1 MGGGVA
7 GAALRRLLQ
16 AVPVLFGVV
25 LVNFLLMQA
34 APGDLADVLAGEQ
47 GAATPEM
54 MIELRARF
62 GLDQPVWLQFLRYL
76 GNVVQGDL
84 GFSYRLGVPVL
95 QLILE
100 R

>member
-7 GAALRRLLQ
+7 GAALGRLLQ

-47 GAATPEM
+47 GAATP
-54 MIELRARF
+54 R
-62 GLDQPVWLQFLRYL
+62 
-76 GNVVQGDL
+76 
-84 GFSYRLGVPVL
+84 
-95 QLILE
+95 
-100 R
+100 